1 MKTELDAIKEGLKS
15 LPSGLWDFFKKV
27 IVFSF
32 FYGRLSFVVAVFSLG
47 LLQLLK
53 ALCVPLDICIVIAK
67 VVFTVGQIIPAAS
80 YIGVINE
87 DPNCEG
93 STDICFS
100 GWIIISIW
108 FWCL

>member
-15 LPSGLWDFFKKV
+15 LPSGLWDFIKKL

-32 FYGRLSFVVAVFSLG
+32 FYGRLFMVVVALSLG
-47 LLQLLK
+47 IMQLLK
-53 ALCVPLDICIVIAK
+53 VLGVPLDTSIVVAK
-67 VVFTVGQIIPAAS
+67 VVLTIGQIIPAAS

-100 GWIIISIW
+100 AWTIFAVWLW
-108 FWCL
+108 FL